1 MATRRRC
8 QNFFASLSAAVRGRR
23 NFRSLFVRA
32 CAGCCIAASPKTQG
46 RFRTIHKGSPQNVRD
61 FCPNLVMKYS
71 AKSMQPGLAWLF
83 LGCPPPIVDVFYVW
97 SLTSLSLPPP
107 PPSFPLLAVRRQLLV
122 FRLRLNGG
130 FLHRPAAAASI
141 SVIGPRKS
149 LVASVKVRSWH
160 QVDQE
165 ASR

>member
-8 QNFFASLSAAVRGRR
+8 QNFFASLSAVRGRR

-32 CAGCCIAASPKTQG
+32 CAGCCIAASHPKTQG

-83 LGCPPPIVDVFYVW
+83 LGCPSPSHCGRLLCMVPYV
-97 SLTSLSLPPP
+97 
-107 PPSFPLLAVRRQLLV
+107 VV
-122 FRLRLNGG
+122 V
-130 FLHRPAAAASI
+130 AAAA
-141 SVIGPRKS
+141 VIPPPRRPSSTLGIPPAFERWLFTSPRGGGLHFSHWASEKS
-149 LVASVKVRSWH
+149 SCFSKSAIVAPS
-160 QVDQE
+160 
-165 ASR
+165 

>member
-8 QNFFASLSAAVRGRR
+8 QNFFASLSAVRGRR

-32 CAGCCIAASPKTQG
+32 CAGCCIAASHPKTQG

-107 PPSFPLLAVRRQLLV
+107 PSFPLLAVRRQLLV

-149 LVASVKVRSWH
+149 PVALVKVRSWH

-165 ASR
+165 ATR